1 MYVCIYTHK
10 HTHTHTYIYIYIY
23 ITTVIFIIAKP
34 EKEALAREAFKDT
47 AINVTT

>member
-1 MYVCIYTHK
+1 MYVCMYIYTQ
-10 HTHTHTYIYIYIY
+10 THTHINIYIYIS
-23 ITTVIFIIAKP
+23 TVIFIIAKP